1 MKAYFYPTLKEFR
14 KHDWEHRE
22 YNPDEVAEL
31 LNESCIPAASQDEI
45 LRSIFPVAAGKNE
58 VVDFGAL
65 TNKVLEECYQELQK
79 SAGFVWRTH
88 KGVDMRPCDMATPH
102 LFYSL
107 RMIWNNVVP
116 PAFRVGKFKRY
127 NDVGEWTDVYLE
139 QATNALLTELLTRE
153 DEVDEVVSDSPTGE
167 TIHEQLCDL
176 VMNCGALW
184 TLSGGEGDPLD
195 EAGGSGRAE

>member
-1 MKAYFYPTLKEFR
+1 MKRTRAYYYPTLEEF
-14 KHDWEHRE
+14 HEHQRVCRE
-22 YNPDEVAEL
+22 RQIQN
-31 LNESCIPAASQDEI
+31 
-45 LRSIFPVAAGKNE
+45 
-58 VVDFGAL
+58 DFADNLPPKPGL
-65 TNKVLEECYQELQK
+65 TQAILEECYRELQK
-79 SAGFVWRTH
+79 SAGFVWRSH
-88 KGVDMRPCDMATPH
+88 KGVDYRVTDMATPH